1 MVKNE
6 FIVFDFEHGAP
17 IYTLDE
23 VCGLCRIS
31 VESVVEFVEFGVL
44 NPDGAAA
51 SDWRFPA
58 QSVLRTRR
66 AARLQRDLELNL
78 PGLALALDLLD
89 DIEALRQQVDVLRE
103 QLARLTGE
111 R

>member
-1 MVKNE
+1 MVTNE
-6 FIVFDFEHGAP
+6 FVVFDFEHGAP
-17 IYTLDE
+17 PYTLDE

-31 VESVVEFVEFGVL
+31 VESVVELVEFGVL
-44 NPDGAAA
+44 TPEGDAA

-58 QSVLRTRR
+58 QSILRTRR
-66 AARLQRDLELNL
+66 ATRLQRDLDLNL

-89 DIEALRQQVDVLRE
+89 DIETLRQQVEQLRE
-103 QLARLTGE
+103 QLVRLSGE